1 MIVHHDCYFYNLST
15 NCADLV
21 AAPSLMVLVLVLQS
35 LLQDMESRRPRLEKV
50 LSTGEQLQQTADSE
64 TDRVA
69 LKQQGGPA
77 SLCWSHPFLCRPFV
91 TLPVSTFCHTSC
103 IVRLSHFLCRPFV
116 TLPVSTF
123 CHTSC
128 IVRLSHFLY
137 RTFVT
142 LPVSTF
148 CHTSCVVRL
157 SHFLCRPFVTPCR
170 ERVTL
175 PVSSMC
181 HASCVVGLFT
191 LSVAYV
197 CRPYSWHSLCREHVT
212 LPVSAVCH
220 TCSVSRL

>member
-1 MIVHHDCYFYNLST
+1 MCVCVCERERERVCVCVCVSERERVCECVSMIVRHDCYFYNLST

-103 IVRLSHFLCRPFV
+103 IVRLSHLV
-116 TLPVSTF
+116 VS
-123 CHTSC
+123 
-128 IVRLSHFLY
+128 V
-137 RTFVT
+137 
-142 LPVSTF
+142 
-148 CHTSCVVRL
+148 
-157 SHFLCRPFVTPCR
+157 SHFLCHPC
-170 ERVTL
+170 VML
-175 PVSSMC
+175 LVS
-181 HASCVVGLFT
+181 
-191 LSVAYV
+191 
-197 CRPYSWHSLCREHVT
+197 
-212 LPVSAVCH
+212 
-220 TCSVSRL
+220 